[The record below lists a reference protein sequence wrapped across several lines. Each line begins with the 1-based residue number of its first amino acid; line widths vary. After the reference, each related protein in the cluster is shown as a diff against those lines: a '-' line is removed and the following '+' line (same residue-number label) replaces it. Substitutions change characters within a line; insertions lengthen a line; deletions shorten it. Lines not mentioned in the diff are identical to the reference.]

1 MSAVKA
7 VRELKGSEE
16 WTSGEGIAAAAG
28 LDICVATSEQ
38 QDEGTCDWWA
48 ARATAVRAWM
58 DANPLRLGIPGDGS
72 LATIQAQLERG
83 NEFEAARRRCWAH
96 IEMELKELPGWDVEQ
111 SKPDGTF
118 FKPRELAK
126 MEPPPPIPAETAR
139 VDSGSAARPSLADF
153 PPPSPE
159 VFQPQEPGAAAFIP
173 EAFGP
178 PLPASSEAEEP
189 AEAPADEVQVS
200 AAPAPAEAPP
210 AEATP
215 AEAPAEE
222 TRKPLSQMTMLE
234 RQKYWMDKKKQKV
247 EAERLEKEKEKENFS
262 FKPNTAS
269 SKRTYKPMEPKPT
282 PPMAHVPNAPV
293 SGQSSEKTT
302 ATASKS
308 KAGSRWQ
315 KVKSNIKDIKGSA
328 PKRKAAS
335 KPKAADA
342 VPGKAEKSE
351 LPPEPRTRLS
361 ARRQGEAEA
370 AAGEERPETDTDPA
384 PANAVV
390 ADATESGDVQASTGA
405 GEELQVGQ
413 QGDPAEPAVPFVPGQ
428 FWYKI
433 EAGRGYHRVQ
443 DGAGC
448 QMWSMYRRK
457 DKSRNLSGVSL
468 LVGRLENPPYD
479 EQVIQ
484 MIFDTDHWT
493 EEEAFAWWGENEYRY
508 TSCSDSGK
516 LMVAPLRRNPPA
528 TKPSDLGSAAA
539 MLKA

>member
-28 LDICVATSEQ
+28 LDICVEATA
-38 QDEGTCDWWA
+38 QDEGSGDWWA
-48 ARATAVRAWM
+48 ARATSVRAWM

-72 LATIQAQLERG
+72 LALIQAQLERG
-83 NEFEAARRRCWAH
+83 NEFEGVRRRCWAH

-126 MEPPPPIPAETAR
+126 MEDPPPIPAEPAK
-139 VDSGSAARPSLADF
+139 DSGSVVRPCLADF

-159 VFQPQEPGAAAFIP
+159 VFQSQEPGAAAFMP
-173 EAFGP
+173 EAFGA
-178 PLPASSEAEEP
+178 PLPVTTEAAEP
-189 AEAPADEVQVS
+189 VEAPVDD
-200 AAPAPAEAPP
+200 APVPAAPAEA
-210 AEATP
+210 
-215 AEAPAEE
+215 APAEVPPE
-222 TRKPLSQMTMLE
+222 EPRKPLSQMTMLE
-234 RQKYWMDKKKQKV
+234 RQKHWMDKKKQKV
-247 EAERLEKEKEKENFS
+247 EAERLEKEKENQNFS

-269 SKRTYKPMEPKPT
+269 SKRTFKPMDPKPA
-282 PPMAHVPNAPV
+282 PPAPQAANGPNAPA
-293 SGQSSEKTT
+293 SGQASEK

-328 PKRKAAS
+328 SKRKAPS
-335 KPKAADA
+335 KPKVVDA
-342 VPGKAEKSE
+342 VPGKTENQKPE
-351 LPPEPRTRLS
+351 PPLEPRTRLS
-361 ARRQGEAEA
+361 ARRQEEAEA
-370 AAGEERPETDTDPA
+370 AAGEERPETTEADTDVTSTSDDAQGPVGA
-384 PANAVV
+384 EDERQVDQQGEPTEAG
-390 ADATESGDVQASTGA
+390 ADAPEK
-405 GEELQVGQ
+405 
-413 QGDPAEPAVPFVPGQ
+413 AEPAVPFVPGQ

-468 LVGRLENPPYD
+468 LVGRLEKPPYD

-493 EEEAFAWWGENEYRY
+493 EEQAFGWWGDNEYRY

-516 LMVAPLRRNPPA
+516 LLVAPLARNPPA
-528 TKPSDLGSAAA
+528 TKPGDLSSAVTL
-539 MLKA
+539 LKT